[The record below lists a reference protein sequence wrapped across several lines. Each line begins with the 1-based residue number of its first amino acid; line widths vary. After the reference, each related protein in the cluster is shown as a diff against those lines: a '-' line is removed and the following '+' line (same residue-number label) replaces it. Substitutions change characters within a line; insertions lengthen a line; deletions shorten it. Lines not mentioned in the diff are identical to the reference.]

1 MITDMG
7 LKINRHK
14 GVVSGEQRQVNFTDD
29 ESTTGKADDGP
40 AYTSLRHLCQ
50 ALGPNAPAQ
59 ARCII
64 RQPILKS
71 GCQGVAKMAIP
82 GGKQR
87 SGVLCVDLVLP
98 WLSGVDG
105 GAGAAG
111 QAPLCRRQ
119 CGGALVN
126 NGAGGSGRYQ
136 LARKADTFG

>member
-59 ARCII
+59 ARRII

-71 GCQGVAKMAIP
+71 GCQG
-82 GGKQR
+82 
-87 SGVLCVDLVLP
+87 
-98 WLSGVDG
+98 
-105 GAGAAG
+105 
-111 QAPLCRRQ
+111 
-119 CGGALVN
+119 
-126 NGAGGSGRYQ
+126 
-136 LARKADTFG
+136 